1 MLHQS
6 IPEAIKS
13 TGLSVVVAALTALA
27 AFGTGSKT
35 MYRLLHSL
43 PVEHGKPADCSKLKV
58 IRATLKNL

>member
-35 MYRLLHSL
+35 MYRLLIL